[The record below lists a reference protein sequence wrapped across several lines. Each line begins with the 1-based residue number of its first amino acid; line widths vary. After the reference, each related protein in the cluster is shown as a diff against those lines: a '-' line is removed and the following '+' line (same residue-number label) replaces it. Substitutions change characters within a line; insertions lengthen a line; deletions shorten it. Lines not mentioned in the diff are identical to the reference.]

1 MVVTLVMH
9 AGADSPPAT
18 VGRCRAFGVGRRPR
32 IEDDGKTRC
41 GAKPA
46 LGFLVVG
53 VVGATLIVAENIWIT
68 DVPLF
73 QASFFITGTVV
84 VLSLSMVAHI
94 WLFCCMSGRPMG
106 NVWRPALVLHCAI
119 VLPAPFL
126 FIAATIMASTCNVAL
141 GGRIFLVWGG
151 ITLILIF
158 LEARLLGS
166 RQFSFIF
173 GIRSLEKRLG
183 MAVLSGGFAWMLG
196 FVLFLAILSGS
207 EI

>member
-1 MVVTLVMH
+1 MTGKRDAVRNLPWVFLLV
-9 AGADSPPAT
+9 
-18 VGRCRAFGVGRRPR
+18 
-32 IEDDGKTRC
+32 
-41 GAKPA
+41 
-46 LGFLVVG
+46 LVVG
-53 VVGATLIVAENIWIT
+53 AALIAAVLIAARMTWIT
-68 DVPLF
+68 DVQLF

-106 NVWRPALVLHCAI
+106 DVRRPALVLHGAI
-119 VLPAPFL
+119 ILPAPFL
-126 FIAATIMASTCNVAL
+126 FLAAFFMAL
-141 GGRIFLVWGG
+141 GGYFGSGDPVFLVWGG
-151 ITLILIF
+151 VALILII

-183 MAVLSGGFAWMLG
+183 VAVLSGGFAWMLG